1 MKRLAFVAAAGGI
14 LSCMDGLPSK
24 TVPIDGLETTE
35 IAPVSYDAVYVVN
48 GEDATISVI
57 NAENNTVAG
66 SIALKGMAY
75 PHHVG
80 LSPDR
85 TQLAIA
91 VPGYDMS
98 MGEFGH
104 AMHSSRPG
112 HVVLLD
118 ALTGALV
125 AAKKTDASNNNA
137 VFAPGTDQLWT
148 SQATTPGSTLI
159 LDAKTLELRESISV
173 GTSPAETAMTAD
185 GTLAFVA
192 NSGSATVSV
201 IDVPNRRL
209 RATIK
214 VGAGPVLAVPSPQ
227 GLVFVENEPDQT
239 ISVIDQA
246 TLAVKQTFSIGYK
259 PGSVSV
265 ASNGEL
271 WITSPDRG
279 VAELRDGNGTVVNT
293 IPTGAGAHW
302 VLFSQDGSRVYVSN
316 EWANTVSVIDRATKA
331 VTATIP
337 VGAKPN
343 GMVWRSK

>member
-14 LSCMDGLPSK
+14 LSCMDGLPK
-24 TVPIDGLETTE
+24 NTVQVDGLGTTE
-35 IAPVSYDAVYVVN
+35 IPPVTYDAVYVVN

-57 NAENNTVAG
+57 DAERNTVAG
-66 SIALKGMAY
+66 TIALKGMAY

-85 TQLAIA
+85 SQLAIA
-91 VPGYDMS
+91 VPGFDMS

-118 ALTGALV
+118 AETGALV
-125 AAKKTDASNNNA
+125 GAKKTDAANNNV
-137 VFAPGTDQLWT
+137 VFGPGGELWT
-148 SQATTPGSTLI
+148 SQATNPGSTLI
-159 LDAKTLELRESISV
+159 LDGKSLDLRESISV
-173 GTSPAETAMTAD
+173 GTSPAETVMTAD

-201 IDVPNRRL
+201 IDVPGRRL
-209 RATIK
+209 RATIP
-214 VGAGPVLAVPSPQ
+214 VGAGPVLAVPSSQ
-227 GLVFVENEPDQT
+227 GLVYVENEPDQT
-239 ISVIDQA
+239 VSVIDRT
-246 TLAVKQTFSIGYK
+246 TLSVKQTFSLGYK
-259 PGSVSV
+259 PGSIN
-265 ASNGEL
+265 AATNGEL
-271 WITSPDRG
+271 WVTSPDRG
-279 VAELRDGNGTVVNT
+279 VVELRNATGQIQQT

-302 VLFSQDGSRVYVSN
+302 VLFSGDGTRVYVSN
-316 EWANTVSVIDRATKA
+316 EWANTVSVIDRSTSR

-343 GMVWRSK
+343 GMVWRAK

>member
-24 TVPIDGLETTE
+24 TVPIDGVETTE
-35 IAPVSYDAVYVVN
+35 IAPVTYDAVYVVN

-57 NAENNTVAG
+57 NAETDTVAG

-75 PHHVG
+75 PHHIG

-85 TQLAIA
+85 AQLAIA

-98 MGEFGH
+98 GGEFGH

-112 HVVLLD
+112 QVVLLD

-125 AAKKTDASNNNA
+125 GSKKTDAANNNV
-137 VFAPGTDQLWT
+137 VFAPAGDQVWT

-159 LDAKTLELRESISV
+159 LDAKSLELRESISV
-173 GTSPAETAMTAD
+173 GTSPAETVMSAD

-201 IDVPNRRL
+201 IDVAGRRL
-209 RATIK
+209 RATVP
-214 VGAGPVLAVPSPQ
+214 VGAGPVLAVPSSQ
-227 GLVFVENEPDQT
+227 GVVYVENEPDQT
-239 ISVIDQA
+239 VSVIDQA
-246 TLAVKQTFSIGYK
+246 TLKVQQTFSLGFK
-259 PGSVSV
+259 PGSINV
-265 ASNGEL
+265 ASNGEV

-279 VAELRDGNGTVVNT
+279 YVELRSATGQVQQT
-293 IPTGAGAHW
+293 IVTGAGAHW
-302 VLFSQDGSRVYVSN
+302 VLFSGDGRRVYVSN
-316 EWANTVSVIDRATKA
+316 ELANSVSVIDRATSR
-331 VTATIP
+331 VTTTIP

-343 GMVWRSK
+343 GMVWRAK